1 MAKRKQRTQ
10 YLLAEPNWAALS
22 LIEKEEERQKA
33 FQDTQYWIPQEI
45 ANKETYKEFREWVKK
60 HSGWDKQSQTSVL
73 GCPDWR
79 YLTIGQYAFFQNKTG
94 WMPVRCKKWIDNKLS
109 ELIEKGNEAIA
120 EKKEAKKVVV
130 IKPKII
136 RTQLS
141 DFLSAFD
148 EMLDHLTVGKKAGSV
163 ESLLRQIIMIPS
175 ELAEAR
181 SEMSKLKDEFDELVR
196 VRKIKGGRSDWDEQ
210 LVEGYSHI
218 NTPNLRKIM
227 AYFDEGL
234 QSIDTYTASKKTVR
248 RKKPQDPRKIVA
260 RLRHLKADKDF
271 NIASINPVDI
281 LGSTEVWVY
290 DVKRRRLGL
299 YKSKG
304 DGGLGVKGTSVTGYD
319 DGLSY
324 EKTLRKPEEQ
334 LPVIMKKS
342 KNALH
347 DTVGKIR
354 GKQMKVK
361 TRINPNMLILKV
373 Q

>member
-1 MAKRKQRTQ
+1 M
-10 YLLAEPNWAALS
+10 
-22 LIEKEEERQKA
+22 
-33 FQDTQYWIPQEI
+33 
-45 ANKETYKEFREWVKK
+45 TYFE
-60 HSGWDKQSQTSVL
+60 
-73 GCPDWR
+73 
-79 YLTIGQYAFFQNKTG
+79 
-94 WMPVRCKKWIDNKLS
+94 
-109 ELIEKGNEAIA
+109 
-120 EKKEAKKVVV
+120 
-130 IKPKII
+130 
-136 RTQLS
+136 
-141 DFLSAFD
+141 
-148 EMLDHLTVGKKAGSV
+148 
-163 ESLLRQIIMIPS
+163 
-175 ELAEAR
+175 
-181 SEMSKLKDEFDELVR
+181 
-196 VRKIKGGRSDWDEQ
+196 
-210 LVEGYSHI
+210 
-218 NTPNLRKIM
+218 
-227 AYFDEGL
+227 EGL